1 MVSLVFLVI
10 QDLVESLDILDSQVY
25 PDTVASRACLDLAD
39 LAAFLVSLGSQVSLV
54 IRVSVAFPD
63 IQDLA
68 ESLVTQDFLELAD
81 TLESLVT
88 QDFLELA
95 DTLDSL
101 ASLASADSVE

>member
-1 MVSLVFLVI
+1 MAS
-10 QDLVESLDILDSQVY
+10 QDLAEPLDILVSLEY

-81 TLESLVT
+81 TLDLVVLV
-88 QDFLELA
+88 DIVA
-95 DTLDSL
+95 
-101 ASLASADSVE
+101 SVEYLDIVASRVFQDSQDLAV